1 MVTHD
6 SKIMETFVKSMR
18 GRESEV
24 KRFEIKYTVGIA
36 CHSSI
41 KSVDHYTEIISEA
54 TKGHTLENVKIHRT
68 KCSAVLKNVVSAS
81 ILEKLTIG
89 LQSSKYSLL
98 IDESTDISGMKHLC
112 LCVKFFSE
120 KRSCIKTEFLA

>member
-41 KSVDHYTEIISEA
+41 RSVDHYTEIISEA
-54 TKGHTLENVKIHRT
+54 TKGHTLENVKMHR
-68 KCSAVLKNVVSAS
+68 SVR
-81 ILEKLTIG
+81 
-89 LQSSKYSLL
+89 Q
-98 IDESTDISGMKHLC
+98 
-112 LCVKFFSE
+112 F
-120 KRSCIKTEFLA
+120 